1 MPRNKLKFSGQSSS
15 KLEMEIAEVQEKDN
29 IGLDKAFEK
38 VMGSTHK
45 EFAEAQLLES
55 SRLLLL
61 DKDEVKSKIEAYR
74 TKKAADD
81 AAAAAAAAKAAAAK
95 NDKNA
100 V

>member
-15 KLEMEIAEVQEKDN
+15 KLEMEIAEIQEKDN

-45 EFAEAQLLES
+45 EFCEAQLLES

-61 DKDEVKSKIEAYR
+61 DKDEVKSKIVAYR
-74 TKKAADD
+74 TQKAIDD
-81 AAAAAAAAKAAAAK
+81 AAAAAAAAAAAK
-95 NDKNA
+95 DDKKA